1 MRNTL
6 TKSLFLALAL
16 APAAAFAQTGQGSG
30 TPQSKTPDELSAQ
43 ARAQLELFFER
54 AESRSLPS
62 QAIENRVA
70 EGLAK
75 GASETAIVASAGR
88 VLAHLEAS
96 SSAMIAAGRSPSS
109 EETTR
114 GANAM
119 ERGVTSAQIEAL
131 AEGTPNER
139 SLVTALEVL
148 TDLAA
153 RGVPVDKALARIQAI
168 IDARGT
174 DAGLV
179 ALTNSGAIGLDI
191 AAQARIDGQARGAA
205 ASDGRGNVGGS
216 VSGTVTVG
224 RGGH

>member
-1 MRNTL
+1 MR
-6 TKSLFLALAL
+6 TKSLLLALAL
-16 APAAAFAQTGQGSG
+16 IPAGALAQGQGSG
-30 TPQSKTPDELSAQ
+30 TPQSKTPDELSVQ

-54 AESRSLPS
+54 AEARSLPV

-75 GASETAIVASAGR
+75 GASETAILASAGR

-96 SSAMIAAGRSPSS
+96 SSALVAGGAQPSA
-109 EETTR
+109 EATTR
-114 GANAM
+114 GAAAM

-139 SLVTALEVL
+139 SLVKALEVL

-153 RGVPVDKALARIQAI
+153 RGVPVDKALARIQEIVA
-168 IDARGT
+168 ARGE
-174 DAGLV
+174 AGL
-179 ALTNSGAIGLDI
+179 AGLTNPGSIGLDI
-191 AAQARIDGQARGAA
+191 AAQAKIDGQARGAA
-205 ASDGRGNVGGS
+205 ASDGRGNVGVGS
-216 VSGTVTVG
+216 TVTGTVTVG